1 MLLSRLYIYWHVKR
15 CLKRSWN
22 GVQGVTD
29 ASIDNAIQEVHD
41 HNADSLRMV
50 MEDVQ
55 CDEYFRAARWC
66 AEQKAFMWLVQSNVR
81 GASPSTAELFQ
92 VFEHSFPAI
101 SRGGRFLE
109 FVRIG
114 ESKCRLNRWGGI
126 FRRRWSVHYEGLPKA
141 NALTDAE
148 LAERAGPRGPQRLP
162 EVPRGCQ
169 WVPGLPDA
177 PRGSQRPAGAPRG
190 PESRPEASR
199 GGLTLP
205 AAPRR
210 SQRLPEAS
218 RGAQRLPEAISGCQ
232 RLPAAVRWPCG
243 VDGRPG

>member
-1 MLLSRLYIYWHVKR
+1 MDALARAARKRRATEGQLRLQLAELNRELQCQSDRSRKRQRPIATRLCKRIWRIAATIRNMPAGSVLLSRLYIYWHVKR

-41 HNADSLRMV
+41 QNADRLRMV

-81 GASPSTAELFQ
+81 GASPSTAELFH
-92 VFEHSFPAI
+92 VFADSFPAI
-101 SRGGRFLE
+101 SRGGRFVE
-109 FVRIG
+109 FVSIG
-114 ESKCRLNRWGGI
+114 ESKYRLNRWGGI

-148 LAERAGPRGPQRLP
+148 LSERA
-162 EVPRGCQ
+162 
-169 WVPGLPDA
+169 A
-177 PRGSQRPAGAPRG
+177 P
-190 PESRPEASR
+190 
-199 GGLTLP
+199 
-205 AAPRR
+205 
-210 SQRLPEAS
+210 
-218 RGAQRLPEAISGCQ
+218 
-232 RLPAAVRWPCG
+232 
-243 VDGRPG
+243 